1 MALSMEMIS
10 AFERYLYEQERSQ
23 ATIKK
28 YIRDLNKLF
37 TYLAEDL
44 EISKEKMIRF
54 KQDLT
59 KRYKPASVNSILAA
73 VNHFLEFA
81 GLGEYKVKQVRV
93 QKALFCQQER
103 ELTKDEYFRLINAA
117 KQKKNQR
124 IGVLM
129 QAICST
135 GIRVSEHRFITV
147 EALTEGHFR
156 IYNKGKSRIVFL
168 PPELTGVLKRYCQEN
183 KIERGPVFITK
194 NRRPLDRSNIW
205 SMMKALCGEADV
217 DRKKVYPHNLRH
229 LFAFTFYGVEKDLL
243 RLADILGH
251 TSVDTTRIYTVSSG
265 WEHKRILSKLGL
277 VQQNE
282 GRSGEGQPGV
292 SQILYGGS
300 CRDNG
305 WEESGDRNEVNSGEK
320 NRIRSAGE

>member
-1 MALSMEMIS
+1 MVLSMEMIP
-10 AFERYLYEQERSQ
+10 AFEKYLYEQERSQ

-28 YIRDLNKLF
+28 YIRDLKKLF

-54 KQDLT
+54 KQELT
-59 KRYKPASVNSILAA
+59 GCYKPASVNSILAA

-93 QKALFCQQER
+93 QKTLFCQQER
-103 ELTKDEYFRLINAA
+103 ELSKEEYFRLVNAA

-124 IGVLM
+124 ISVLM

-135 GIRVSEHRFITV
+135 GIRVSEHRFITA
-147 EALTEGHFR
+147 EALKEGYFR

-168 PPELTGVLKRYCQEN
+168 PPELIHVLKQYCLEN
-183 KIERGPVFITK
+183 GIEHGPVFITK
-194 NRRPLDRSNIW
+194 SGRPLDRSNIW
-205 SMMKALCGEADV
+205 SMMKALCGEAGV
-217 DRKKVYPHNLRH
+217 DQKKVYPHNLRH

-282 GRSGEGQPGV
+282 GQIGEGGPETPQ
-292 SQILYGGS
+292 LF
-300 CRDNG
+300 
-305 WEESGDRNEVNSGEK
+305 SGQSWGK
-320 NRIRSAGE
+320 